1 MKSKIVKLNQIFST
15 NVQRIVSGVVNNTA
29 KSDEASFTVKY
40 TGLPVNY
47 DTPLHILETD
57 YDSYA
62 VIWSCN
68 PLVGAIGHTGKR
80 RKIIISI
87 EKKIKI
93 LLISL
98 FWFD

>member
-1 MKSKIVKLNQIFST
+1 M
-15 NVQRIVSGVVNNTA
+15 
-29 KSDEASFTVKY
+29 KY

-80 RKIIISI
+80 RKIISI
-87 EKKIKI
+87 EKTKNSINFIILICLESVWILTRERIPDGPVLQAAYGVLDKYKI
-93 LLISL
+93 S
-98 FWFD
+98 